1 MEVGMEMDM
10 DMEGQI
16 DAMQGR
22 SYNSHLF
29 LGGIR
34 GLSAWDANG
43 RQTLKAAKGQAE
55 WVGRKTGKRGNGK
68 TGMGARALMYAKV
81 FHVEN
86 PHLAAMQQPQQP
98 EGMEMEKSFI
108 LQTHFNLIYS

>member
-1 MEVGMEMDM
+1 
-10 DMEGQI
+10 MEGK
-16 DAMQGR
+16 
-22 SYNSHLF
+22 HLKPQKD
-29 LGGIR
+29 R
-34 GLSAWDANG
+34 RNGL
-43 RQTLKAAKGQAE
+43 
-55 WVGRKTGKRGNGK
+55 VGKRGNGK

-86 PHLAAMQQPQQP
+86 PHLAAVQQPQQP